1 MHHTEAL
8 FAKQINWKLTGFC
21 MIQVFLTGISEQI
34 LVLPKILLN
43 SSKSA
48 VETLEQCVKYVQSY
62 RSGVFIFVNLKHISS
77 IVLSVFV
84 VNFKAGPQFCNP
96 RDFWTRFSIY
106 TMDWLK
112 HRFLN
117 GKELR
122 NQMLWLGRIGKIVFR
137 KKNEMGKRSKYS
149 LLCFYWEVQT
159 STK

>member
-1 MHHTEAL
+1 MTSTECITPHFEL
-8 FAKQINWKLTGFC
+8 
-21 MIQVFLTGISEQI
+21 VFTC
-34 LVLPKILLN
+34 
-43 SSKSA
+43 SKSA
-48 VETLEQCVKYVQSY
+48 IETLEQCVKYVQSY
-62 RSGVFIFVNLKHISS
+62 RSGVFIFVNLKHISY

-106 TMDWLK
+106 TTDWLK

-122 NQMLWLGRIGKIVFR
+122 NQMLWLGRTGKIVFS